1 MRSKSILVLGTV
13 FGLVIFGVI
22 PQEAVANLTVYPRGG
37 WYAGPAAQGYPLETA
52 PEVTGAGTTNG
63 GVSIMEDCGL
73 GARFELDQTYRIT
86 DIGGHVKSS
95 SDRHDRS
102 LFAAVVPV
110 MESTGFPSDT
120 LLSEAVFATVFEAPF
135 NDVGPYP
142 YQVPDTVIETDFVLE
157 AGSYALVFGSGLFG
171 ATGTGWMPLRSD
183 MMELPWYFGM
193 RVSDGFHDIPRE
205 QLVRFFVHGEA
216 IPAPGALLLGS
227 IGVGLVGWLR
237 RMDIRKQTW

>member
-1 MRSKSILVLGTV
+1 MKYQSIILLAGIFALG
-13 FGLVIFGVI
+13 LFGVVQ
-22 PQEAVANLTVYPRGG
+22 QEAKANVTL
-37 WYAGPAAQGYPLETA
+37 LETA

-63 GVSIMEDCGL
+63 GIGVSEDSWL

-95 SDRHDRS
+95 SSPEEFGYKDRS
-102 LFAAVVPV
+102 LFAALVPV
-110 MESTGFPSDT
+110 SESTGFPSDI

-157 AGSYALVFGSGLFG
+157 AGNYALMFGSGLFG
-171 ATGTGWMPLRSD
+171 ATGGGWMPLRSD

-193 RVSDGFHDIPRE
+193 WGVPEFKNIPRE
-205 QLVRFFVHGEA
+205 QLVRFFVHGEV
-216 IPAPGALLLGS
+216 IPAPGALLLGA
-227 IGVGLVGWLR
+227 IGVCLLR
-237 RMDIRKQTW
+237 WVRIWRP